1 MGGVGMATLDRVV
14 REGCLEEVT
23 EKQRESCERWL
34 GWARGG
40 AEGILV

>member
-1 MGGVGMATLDRVV
+1 MGGVGVATLDRVV

-23 EKQRESCERWL
+23 EKQRESHERWL
-34 GWARGG
+34 GWVRGG